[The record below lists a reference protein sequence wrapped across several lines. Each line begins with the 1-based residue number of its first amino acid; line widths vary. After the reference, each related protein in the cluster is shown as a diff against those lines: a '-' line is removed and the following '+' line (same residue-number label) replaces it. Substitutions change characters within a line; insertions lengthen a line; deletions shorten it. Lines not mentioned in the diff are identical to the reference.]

1 MGNIGSDY
9 LLEVIRLEHEER
21 LRQAE
26 RRRLAASARTPG
38 QVRRLLGRAL
48 VRLGLLLEGR
58 SGTGHQL
65 LVPAHRGGL
74 SR

>member
-1 MGNIGSDY
+1 MGNIGSEY
-9 LLEVIRLEHEER
+9 LLELIRLEHEQR

-38 QVRRLLGRAL
+38 RVRRLLGRAL

-58 SGTGHQL
+58 SGTGRQL
-65 LVPAHRGGL
+65 LMPAHRGGL